1 MSISLREVTKENW
14 VQCIRLR
21 LAPEQEGLVAPNV
34 DSIAESK
41 FELHY
46 VPKAIYNNEK
56 VVGFLMYCPEI
67 ETEEKDLYWLFRF
80 MIDVEYQKQG
90 IGRAALELALNEIS
104 TKNCRKINIIYSPK
118 NSIAAKLYASFGFK
132 QVGIAEDGDI
142 IVQKRING
150 AVGAS

>member
-1 MSISLREVTKENW
+1 MSVSLREVTKENW
-14 VQCIRLR
+14 IQCIKLK
-21 LAPEQEGLVAPNV
+21 LAPEQKGLVAPNV

-46 VPKAIYNNEK
+46 VPKVIYNNDI

-80 MIDVEYQKQG
+80 MVDVVYQKQG
-90 IGRAALELALNEIS
+90 IGKAALELSLKEIS
-104 TKNCRKINIIYSPK
+104 QNNCRKINVMYSPK

-142 IVQKRING
+142 IVQKRVNETT
-150 AVGAS
+150 AA

>member
-1 MSISLREVTKENW
+1 MSVSLTEVTKENW
-14 VQCIRLR
+14 IQCIRLK
-21 LAPEQEGLVAPNV
+21 LAPEQESLVAPNV

-46 VPKAIYNNEK
+46 VPRAIYNNEN

-80 MIDVEYQKQG
+80 MVDVKYQKQG
-90 IGRAALELALNEIS
+90 IGRAALELALAEIS
-104 TKNCRKINIIYSPK
+104 KNNCHKINLIYSPK
-118 NSIAAKLYASFGFK
+118 NSVAAKLYASFGFK

-142 IVQKRING
+142 IVQKRVNKM
-150 AVGAS
+150 APA

>member
-1 MSISLREVTKENW
+1 MSISLKEVTKENW
-14 VQCIRLR
+14 VQCIKLK

-46 VPKAIYNNEK
+46 VLKAIYNNEK

-67 ETEEKDLYWLFRF
+67 ETAETDMYWLFRF
-80 MIDVEYQKQG
+80 MVDVEYQKQG

-104 TKNCRKINIIYSPK
+104 NNNCRKINIMYSPK
-118 NSIAAKLYASFGFK
+118 NFVAAKLYASFGFK

-142 IVQKRING
+142 IVQKQINESVAG
-150 AVGAS
+150 S

>member
-14 VQCIRLR
+14 VQCIKLK
-21 LAPEQEGLVAPNV
+21 LAPEQEGLVASNA

-41 FELHY
+41 FEPHY
-46 VPKAIYNNEK
+46 VPRAIYNNEQ

-67 ETEEKDLYWLFRF
+67 ETEEKNLYWLFRF
-80 MIDVEYQKQG
+80 MVDIEHQRQG

-104 TKNCRKINIIYSPK
+104 QNNCSKVNIIYSPK
-118 NSIAAKLYASFGFK
+118 NSVAAKLYESFGFK

-142 IVQKRING
+142 IVQKRFNEIC
-150 AVGAS
+150 AA